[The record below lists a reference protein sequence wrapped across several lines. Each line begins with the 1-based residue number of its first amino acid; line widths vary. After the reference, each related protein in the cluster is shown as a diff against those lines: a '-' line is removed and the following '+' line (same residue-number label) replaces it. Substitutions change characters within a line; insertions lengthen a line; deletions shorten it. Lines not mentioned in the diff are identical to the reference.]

1 LEPEQGDTVEI
12 TKAPADLDLSDA
24 SLIVGI
30 MTENEPAPGA
40 EEAFGAA
47 DPALLELA
55 KFEGKTGQVLTL
67 PHDEAKSV
75 VFVGL
80 GEEASFETIR
90 SGMGNAARVVKTERA
105 VTNLNLLPV
114 DEATRAVVEG
124 AALGGYQFRD
134 YKTEGEG
141 LTLEVLELVDGDETA
156 LTETLIATSATNL
169 ARDWV
174 NTPALDKAPE
184 ALAERIREAA
194 EGAGLTVDIWDEA
207 RITDEKLGALL
218 GVAAGS
224 DRPPRLVVIEYQPED
239 AAAHLGL
246 VGKGITFDSGG
257 LSIKTAQYMEEMKDD
272 MSGAA
277 AVTAAT
283 LAIARLELPVRVTTV
298 VPLTDNAIG
307 GKATRPGDVLRP
319 VAGPTIE
326 VLNTDAEGRLILAD
340 GLGVVRR
347 YEPDLI
353 IDVATLTGAAHVALG
368 DKIAAVFGS
377 DSEVAASVLTAAS
390 RAGEHFWEMPL
401 FKDYKKGIESDIA
414 DLKNISGSRYGG
426 AITAALFLSS
436 YAGDSK
442 WAHLDIAG
450 PARARETAGEQVKG
464 ASGVG
469 VRTLIELARS
479 MVSTA

>member
-1 LEPEQGDTVEI
+1 MVEI
-12 TKAPADLDLSDA
+12 RNAPEELDLTDA
-24 SLIVGI
+24 TLIVG
-30 MTENEPAPGA
+30 MLAENEPAPGA
-40 EEAFGAA
+40 EEAYASA

-67 PHDEAKSV
+67 PHSEAKSV

-90 SGMGNAARVVKTERA
+90 SGIGNAVRVVKTAAPSQTSTRSLSRA
-105 VTNLNLLPV
+105 RPGPLSKVRRSVVISFVP
-114 DEATRAVVEG
+114 TRPRGRA
-124 AALGGYQFRD
+124 FP
-134 YKTEGEG
+134 
-141 LTLEVLELVDGDETA
+141 LETLELVDGDEEA
-156 LTETLIATSATNL
+156 LAETVVTTEATNL

-184 ALAERIREAA
+184 ALAETIREAA
-194 EGAGLTVDIWDEA
+194 EGAGLSVEVWDED
-207 RITDEKLGALL
+207 RIIAEKLGALL

-224 DRPPRLVVIEYQPED
+224 DRPPRLVVVEYRPEG
-239 AAAHLGL
+239 AGAHLGL

-277 AVTAAT
+277 VVIAAT
-283 LAIARLELPVRVTTV
+283 IAIARLGLPVRVTTV
-298 VPLTDNAIG
+298 VPLTDNAVG

-319 VAGPTIE
+319 VSGPTIE

-377 DSEVAASVLTAAS
+377 DSDVASQVLAAAS

-401 FKDYKKGIESDIA
+401 FKEYKKSMESDIA
-414 DLKNISGSRYGG
+414 DLKNISGGRYGG

-436 YAGDSK
+436 YVDG
-442 WAHLDIAG
+442 
-450 PARARETAGEQVKG
+450 
-464 ASGVG
+464 
-469 VRTLIELARS
+469 
-479 MVSTA
+479 

>member
-1 LEPEQGDTVEI
+1 
-12 TKAPADLDLSDA
+12 
-24 SLIVGI
+24 
-30 MTENEPAPGA
+30 M
-40 EEAFGAA
+40 
-47 DPALLELA
+47 
-55 KFEGKTGQVLTL
+55 
-67 PHDEAKSV
+67 
-75 VFVGL
+75 FVGL
-80 GEEASFETIR
+80 GDEATFETIR
-90 SGMGNAARVVKTERA
+90 SGIGNAVRLVKTERA
-105 VTNLNLLPV
+105 VTNLNQIPV
-114 DEATRAVVEG
+114 DGATRAVVEG
-124 AALGGYQFRD
+124 AALGGYEFRA

-141 LTLEVLELVDGDETA
+141 LSIETLELVDGDEESLSETVIT
-156 LTETLIATSATNL
+156 TEATNL

-184 ALAERIREAA
+184 TLAESMREAA
-194 EGAGLTVDIWDEA
+194 ESAGLTVEVWDED
-207 RITDEKLGALL
+207 RIVDEKMGALL

-224 DRPPRLVVIEYQPED
+224 DRPPRLVVVEHNSD
-239 AAAHLGL
+239 ATGPHLGL

-257 LSIKTAQYMEEMKDD
+257 LSLKTAQYMEEMKDD

-277 AVTAAT
+277 VVIAAT
-283 LAIARLELPVRVTTV
+283 IAVARLGLPIRVTTV
-298 VPLTDNAIG
+298 VPLTDNAVG

-377 DSEVAASVLTAAS
+377 DSEVSAQVLEAAS
-390 RAGEHFWEMPL
+390 RSGEHFWELPL
-401 FKDYKKGIESDIA
+401 FKDYKKSIESDIA
-414 DLKNISGSRYGG
+414 DIKNISGGRYGG

-436 YAGDSK
+436 YVDDEK
-442 WAHLDIAG
+442 WVHLDIAG
-450 PARARETAGEQVKG
+450 PARSRETAGEHVKG

-469 VRTLIELARS
+469 VRTLVELARS
-479 MVSTA
+479 LVVAS